1 MGETCSMH
9 EGDNKFKQYFSQER
23 LGELC
28 AGDRIFKNM
37 AWELRL

>member
-1 MGETCSMH
+1 MREIRNSNSILVRKGKGMIS
-9 EGDNKFKQYFSQER
+9 